1 MASSSLYIA
10 LITSISFIC
19 FALSC
24 SATFLPI
31 WGYFE
36 DANSGSGFSDHGY
49 FGPWKV
55 CKELTYNREKC
66 GSSENVSRF
75 RPSNFVYVSGLM
87 IIVSTVTLGAFCVLS
102 VVQIAAISSREQ
114 IVMKYSTLVQVKMIL
129 AGVAGEHREVLR
141 SRVILSLF
149 CARPKTHHQH

>member
-1 MASSSLYIA
+1 MATSSLYIA
-10 LITSISFIC
+10 LITAISFIC

-24 SATFLPI
+24 ASVFLPI

-36 DANSGSGFSDHGY
+36 DANGGFGSDRGY

-75 RPSNFVYVSGLM
+75 RPSHFVFASGIMIVVSA
-87 IIVSTVTLGAFCVLS
+87 ISLGIYCILS
-102 VVQIAAISSREQ
+102 VIQIAAISSREK
-114 IVMKYSTLVQVKMIL
+114 IVMKYSTLVTTKLV
-129 AGVAGEHREVLR
+129 
-141 SRVILSLF
+141 LSLIGGNLN
-149 CARPKTHHQH
+149 

>member
-10 LITSISFIC
+10 SITAISFIC

-24 SATFLPI
+24 AAVFLPI

-36 DANSGSGFSDHGY
+36 DANGGFGADRGY

-66 GSSENVSRF
+66 GSPENVSRF
-75 RPSNFVYVSGLM
+75 RPSNFVFASG
-87 IIVSTVTLGAFCVLS
+87 ITIVVSTISLGIYCILS
-102 VVQIAAISSREQ
+102 VIQIAAISSREK
-114 IVMKYSTLVQVKMIL
+114 IVMTYSSLVMSKL
-129 AGVAGEHREVLR
+129 
-141 SRVILSLF
+141 ILSSI
-149 CARPKTHHQH
+149 AGTRI